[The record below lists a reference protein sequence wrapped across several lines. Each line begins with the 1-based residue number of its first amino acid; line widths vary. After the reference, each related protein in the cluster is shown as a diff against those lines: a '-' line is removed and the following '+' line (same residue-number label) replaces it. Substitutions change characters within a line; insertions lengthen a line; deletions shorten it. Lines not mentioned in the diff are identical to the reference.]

1 MREIKFP
8 LEGKQQIG
16 EWVYGSLVHSRIS
29 SLLFILKSGKA
40 LLKLSILC
48 TSNLKQ
54 SASSPE
60 LYAGVFN
67 SLCGDKECDEIYE
80 GDKIAVTYAN
90 QGMSNSH
97 EHTITGVVKFKNG
110 SFVVEWD
117 FPKKGKYKY
126 QTLNSVKTLGDCGV
140 VIKIIGNIPRQPR
153 VAGGGRMRQLGEQ
166 WIKEVDT

>member
-1 MREIKFP
+1 MREIKSK
-8 LEGKQQIG
+8 GQTANC
-16 EWVYGSLVHSRIS
+16 EWVYGSLVHSKNIQPAIY
-29 SLLFILKSGKA
+29 FEVGKGSV
-40 LLKLSILC
+40 K
-48 TSNLKQ
+48 TFDFVYVK
-54 SASSPE
+54 PE
-60 LYAGVFN
+60 TVGQFTGLYTGFFN

-126 QTLNSVKTLGDCGV
+126 QTLNSIKRLGDWGV
-140 VIKIIGNIPRQPR
+140 IIKIIGNIHDKPEL
-153 VAGGGRMRQLGEQ
+153 V
-166 WIKEVDT
+166 EVTE